1 MAERIKKAGRTAPLK
16 AVQQIAD
23 TPEAV
28 FDPGLVA
35 KINEIVRVGA
45 NASAALELIIHLA
58 AELITATDPPLDRIK
73 LIDKLINT
81 ARALIETRIKD
92 EESAGLAARLDQ
104 LEERMDKLGPEHVT
118 PTAEAE

>member
-1 MAERIKKAGRTAPLK
+1 MAERIKKAGKTAPLK
-16 AVQQIAD
+16 AVQDMVD
-23 TPEAV
+23 TPGAV
-28 FDPGLVA
+28 FEPGLVA

-81 ARALIETRIKD
+81 ARALIETRLKD
-92 EESAGLAARLDQ
+92 EEAAGLAGRLDQ
-104 LEERMDKLGPEHVT
+104 LEERMDKLVCELVQT
-118 PTAEAE
+118 SAESK